1 MRVAR
6 HVGGKMAEEE
16 AAVDLEAGETT
27 QEEATEEGEGQEAEE
42 DEDDSEFDDPEGFID
57 DIPDEG
63 FFPLIV
69 LLLLCDFLFVRVA
82 CRPDERQAT
91 GGDRA

>member
-1 MRVAR
+1 
-6 HVGGKMAEEE
+6 MAEE

-27 QEEATEEGEGQEAEE
+27 QEEATEEGEGQEDEE

-63 FFPLIV
+63 FFSH
-69 LLLLCDFLFVRVA
+69 
-82 CRPDERQAT
+82 
-91 GGDRA
+91 